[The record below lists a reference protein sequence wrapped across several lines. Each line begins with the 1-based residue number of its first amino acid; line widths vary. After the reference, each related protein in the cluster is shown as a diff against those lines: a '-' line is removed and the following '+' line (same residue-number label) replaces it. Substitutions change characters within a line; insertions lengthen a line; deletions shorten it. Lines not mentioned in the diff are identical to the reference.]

1 MGILAEVCVPEILP
15 HINNPDNHKFP
26 LSRFPSEMASELAAG
41 RPYGGPVHQV
51 LQSRP
56 TLLEAFLNQRNP
68 LLSFE
73 LFPIF
78 DRDRWWG
85 SIGFDDCDEPRSW
98 HEQEVVILRTAAE
111 MIGNTVQRWQAE
123 EHLHETLSRL
133 EERVKERTIEI
144 AQTNTDLR
152 EEIQE
157 RKRFQDEL
165 EERLEIERTLANI
178 SVRLLSPMDL
188 IPAIQKTLED
198 VGRIAGADRVVFNQL
213 SHRLNNTVAELIE
226 WHAPDIPPIHENL
239 ARYLDITYQWFRHH
253 FEGSRS
259 IYIQDLSNIP
269 DGSQSDKE
277 TFNADGINSLLLIP
291 VLLDDNLAGVIACS
305 NPQLP
310 IFKSSEN
317 IHTTEVIAS
326 MLSGLLYREMLLNTL
341 EEKVAERTRELSAFF
356 DMAILAG
363 EAEELSDIM
372 QSALVKIMETSASE
386 AAVIHLYDEDQ
397 KVMRLNAQR
406 GLSRDV
412 LAQLQKIHL
421 DEAMMS
427 WIKDGGDDI
436 LLPDAALLPAAFEI
450 PLFLSAS
457 HIALR
462 ARGKLQ
468 GLLSCYRLSDRPF
481 SHYQEVFLN
490 AICEQLGMA
499 VENHRLRLK
508 AEEVATIQERQRLAR
523 ELHDAVSQ
531 SIYSLTL
538 FARSGRDALDAGDRA
553 KLQDSLAQIETNS
566 QIALKEMRLLL
577 YQLRSLALT
586 EGGLVQAIESR
597 FGLVERRLGIQASIH
612 IDESLEF
619 DTEAEQELFRLLTE
633 ALNNVLKHAAAS
645 QVSVSML
652 SENDHIALVVS
663 DNGSGFDPAGAFD
676 GMGLQNI
683 RDRVSAL
690 GGRMDIS
697 SQPELG
703 TRLRVELPRL
713 SVSPG
718 EGE

>member
-1 MGILAEVCVPEILP
+1 MV
-15 HINNPDNHKFP
+15 
-26 LSRFPSEMASELAAG
+26 SELAAG
-41 RPYGGPVHQV
+41 RPYGGPVRQM
-51 LQSRP
+51 LSDTP
-56 TLLEAFLNQRNP
+56 IMMEAFLSQRNP

-85 SIGFDDCDEPRSW
+85 SVGFDDCEEARNW
-98 HEQEVVILRTAAE
+98 QEQEVVILRTAAE

-123 EHLHETLSRL
+123 EHLHETLSQL

-144 AQTNTDLR
+144 AQANAELR
-152 EEIQE
+152 DEIQE
-157 RKRFQDEL
+157 RKRFQGEL

-198 VGRIAGADRVVFNQL
+198 VGRIVGADRVVFIQL
-213 SHRLNNTVAELIE
+213 SNRLDNTVAELIE
-226 WHAPDIPPIHENL
+226 WHAPAVPPVQENL
-239 ARYLDITYQWFRHH
+239 ARYLDTTYPWFRHH
-253 FEGSRS
+253 FDGSKS
-259 IYIQDLSNIP
+259 IYIKDVSSIP
-269 DGSQSDKE
+269 EGSPADQE
-277 TFNADGINSLLLIP
+277 MLNASGINSLLLIP
-291 VLLDDNLAGVIACS
+291 VLMDDNLAGVIACS
-305 NPQLP
+305 NPDLP
-310 IFKSSEN
+310 RAKSSEN

-326 MLSGLLYREMLLNTL
+326 MLSSLLYREVLLNTL

-372 QSALVKIMETSASE
+372 QSALVKIMEISASE
-386 AAVIHLYDEDQ
+386 AAVIHLYDEGRNL
-397 KVMRLNAQR
+397 MRMNAQR
-406 GLSRDV
+406 GLPRDV
-412 LAQLQKIHL
+412 LTRLQKIDL
-421 DEAMMS
+421 DESMVS

-450 PLFLSAS
+450 PLFLSSS

-462 ARGKLQ
+462 ARGKVQ

-508 AEEVATIQERQRLAR
+508 AEEIATIQERQRLAR

-538 FARSGRDALDAGDRA
+538 FARSGRDALDAGDQA
-553 KLQDSLAQIETNS
+553 KLQDSLLQIETNS

-597 FGLVERRLGIQASIH
+597 FGLVERKLGIQASIR

-652 SENDHIALVVS
+652 AENDHIALVVS

-683 RDRVSAL
+683 RERVSAL
-690 GGRMDIS
+690 GGRMEIS

-713 SVSPG
+713 AVISG

>member
-1 MGILAEVCVPEILP
+1 
-15 HINNPDNHKFP
+15 
-26 LSRFPSEMASELAAG
+26 
-41 RPYGGPVHQV
+41 
-51 LQSRP
+51 
-56 TLLEAFLNQRNP
+56 
-68 LLSFE
+68 
-73 LFPIF
+73 
-78 DRDRWWG
+78 
-85 SIGFDDCDEPRSW
+85 
-98 HEQEVVILRTAAE
+98 
-111 MIGNTVQRWQAE
+111 
-123 EHLHETLSRL
+123 
-133 EERVKERTIEI
+133 
-144 AQTNTDLR
+144 
-152 EEIQE
+152 
-157 RKRFQDEL
+157 
-165 EERLEIERTLANI
+165 
-178 SVRLLSPMDL
+178 MDL

-198 VGRIAGADRVVFNQL
+198 AGRIVGADRVVFIQL
-213 SHRLNNTVAELIE
+213 SNRLDNTVAELIE
-226 WHAPDIPPIHENL
+226 WHAPAVPPVQENL
-239 ARYLDITYQWFRHH
+239 ARYLDTTYPWFRHH
-253 FEGSRS
+253 FDGSKS
-259 IYIQDLSNIP
+259 IYIQDVSSIP
-269 DGSQSDKE
+269 DGSPSDQE
-277 TFNADGINSLLLIP
+277 MLDASGINSLLIIP
-291 VLLDDNLAGVIACS
+291 VLMDDNLAGAIACS
-305 NPQLP
+305 NPDLP
-310 IFKSSEN
+310 RFESSEN

-326 MLSGLLYREMLLNTL
+326 MLSSLLYREVLLNTL

-372 QSALVKIMETSASE
+372 QAALAKIMEISASE
-386 AAVIHLYDEDQ
+386 AAAIHLYDEDQ
-397 KVMRLNAQR
+397 NVMRMNAQR
-406 GLSRDV
+406 GLPRDV
-412 LAQLQKIHL
+412 LTRLQKIHL
-421 DEAMMS
+421 DESAMS

-436 LLPDAALLPAAFEI
+436 LLPDTALLPAAFDI
-450 PLFLSAS
+450 PLFLSSS

-462 ARGKLQ
+462 ARGKVQ

-508 AEEVATIQERQRLAR
+508 AEEIATIQERQRLAR

-553 KLQDSLAQIETNS
+553 KLQDSLMQIETNS

-597 FGLVERRLGIQASIH
+597 FGLVERKLGIQASIR

-652 SENDHIALVVS
+652 AENDHIALVVS

-683 RDRVSAL
+683 RERVSAL
-690 GGRMDIS
+690 GGRMEIS

-713 SVSPG
+713 AVISG